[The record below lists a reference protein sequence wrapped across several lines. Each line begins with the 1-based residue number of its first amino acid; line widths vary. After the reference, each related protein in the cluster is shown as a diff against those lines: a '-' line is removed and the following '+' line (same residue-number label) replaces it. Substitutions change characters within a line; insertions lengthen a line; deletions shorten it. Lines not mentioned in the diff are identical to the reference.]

1 MISQG
6 VLKGCL
12 PRIPAWRETLAKSVV
27 LVISLIY
34 TCFSALRACALP
46 IRHRWVVGSVPPSCR
61 GTPTPES

>member
-12 PRIPAWRETLAKSVV
+12 PRIPAWRETLTKPVL

-34 TCFSALRACALP
+34 SALRACALP

-61 GTPTPES
+61 RTPTPES